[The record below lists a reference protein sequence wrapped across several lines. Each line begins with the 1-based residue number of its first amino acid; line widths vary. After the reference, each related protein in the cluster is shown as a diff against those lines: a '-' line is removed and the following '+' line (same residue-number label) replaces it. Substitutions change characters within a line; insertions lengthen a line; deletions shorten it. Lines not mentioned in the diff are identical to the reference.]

1 MIPGHNKSA
10 SSKDD
15 SITPSE
21 MKLNISWYL
30 ASQALLL
37 SALFLAILIYFPSKP
52 KVISYVSFTTLIIS
66 RNTYVHIFRNEINLI
81 FLT

>member
-1 MIPGHNKSA
+1 MIPGHNKSE

-15 SITPSE
+15 FITPSE

-37 SALFLAILIYFPSKP
+37 FALFLAILIYFPSKP
-52 KVISYVSFTTLIIS
+52 KVMFYASFTTLRIS
-66 RNTYVHIFRNEINLI
+66 RKTNTNIFQNKINFI
-81 FLT
+81 FLS